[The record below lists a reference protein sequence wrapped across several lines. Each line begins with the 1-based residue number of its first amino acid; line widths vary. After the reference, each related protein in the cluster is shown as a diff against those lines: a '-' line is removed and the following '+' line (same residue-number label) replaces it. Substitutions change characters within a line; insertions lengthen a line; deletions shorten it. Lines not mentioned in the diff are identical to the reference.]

1 MPGGTSKKAFTLIGN
16 YKGPNSMV
24 PTSHRTIEQN
34 STKYSALESRSKSL
48 AKSGR
53 QSEFESHVTK
63 YNMLDKLTKPQHG

>member
-34 STKYSALESRSKSL
+34 STKYSLETRSKSL

-63 YNMLDKLTKPQHG
+63 YNMLDKLTKPHG